1 VGRPSAPL
9 PLDPTASTT
18 PQMLARDVL
27 AADPSSA
34 QDVARQRTV
43 APLGLVAVFATGG
56 ASAPGVPKPAR
67 DEAASRKLW
76 EVSEAL
82 TSVQWLAKA

>member
-1 VGRPSAPL
+1 
-9 PLDPTASTT
+9 
-18 PQMLARDVL
+18 MLARDVL

-34 QDVARQRTV
+34 QDATRQRTV

-82 TSVQWLAKA
+82 TSPQWLANGLSR